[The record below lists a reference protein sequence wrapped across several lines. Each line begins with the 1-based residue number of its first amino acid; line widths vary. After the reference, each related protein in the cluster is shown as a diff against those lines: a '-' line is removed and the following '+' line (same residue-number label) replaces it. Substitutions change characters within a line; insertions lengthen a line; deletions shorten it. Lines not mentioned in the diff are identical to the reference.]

1 MTPERRVSAMF
12 ILAFAR
18 APQASELQ
26 QWTAAARDFSTTN
39 LLHNEAA
46 WSQLAHALFNTQEF
60 IHYR

>member
-1 MTPERRVSAMF
+1 MF